1 MAGRDGT
8 VELGAAILT
17 DFHFR
22 LEPSR
27 GPVSEIGRKILAQI
41 PTRFG
46 RLVFL
51 CSLRDRLTGH
61 YAHPALIE
69 TAGREIADRTLCH
82 HHHHIFTEWL
92 GLNLSDQKED
102 LDEYLRTSRAA
113 ATDLPYRDLAPVNAH
128 EVERQL
134 YLTDLE
140 TLLQL
145 LSFERAG
152 AFGLPAASP
161 RR

>member
-1 MAGRDGT
+1 M
-8 VELGAAILT
+8 T
-17 DFHFR
+17 DFNFR
-22 LEPSR
+22 PDLSR
-27 GPVSEIGRKILAQI
+27 GPVSEVGRRILAQI

-51 CSLRDRLTGH
+51 CSLRDRQTGL

-82 HHHHIFTEWL
+82 NHHQVFTEWL
-92 GLNLSDQKED
+92 GLNLSDQKDD
-102 LDEYLRTSRAA
+102 LDEYLRTARVAIG
-113 ATDLPYRDLAPVNAH
+113 DLPYRELTPANAH

-140 TLLQL
+140 TLVQL
-145 LSFERAG
+145 LSFDRGG
-152 AFGLPAASP
+152 AFGLPSASP

>member
-1 MAGRDGT
+1 VA
-8 VELGAAILT
+8 
-17 DFHFR
+17 DFNFR
-22 LEPSR
+22 PEPSR
-27 GPVSEIGRKILAQI
+27 GPVSEIGRRILSQV

-51 CSLRDRLTGH
+51 CSLRDRLTGR
-61 YAHPALIE
+61 YSHPSLIE

-82 HHHHIFTEWL
+82 NHHQVFSEWL

-102 LDEYLRTSRAA
+102 LDEYLRTSRVAV
-113 ATDLPYRDLAPVNAH
+113 TDVPYRDLAPATAH

-140 TLLQL
+140 ILLQL
-145 LSFERAG
+145 LSFEHGG
-152 AFGLPAASP
+152 AAGLPAALP